1 MTSQWTDE
9 RLDRFANKVDDF
21 IESSRE
27 RETRLDERMS
37 HQGDRIDNLVNQ
49 IGRLIESLYLELPNI
64 KAEIHSVALEAN
76 ESRDVLHAE
85 LVELKE
91 VAKQQAVNAERMAIA
106 AQVQAEAAKAQA
118 DTAKTQAENIRLMI
132 EMVNRKQA

>member
-27 RETRLDERMS
+27 REIRLDS
-37 HQGDRIDNLVNQ
+37 RIDNLVNQ
-49 IGRLIESLYLELPNI
+49 IGRLIKSLYLELPNI

-91 VAKQQAVNAERMAIA
+91 VAKQQAIA
-106 AQVQAEAAKAQA
+106 AQIQAEAAKAQA

-132 EMVNRKQA
+132 EMVNRKREHLTLELSNYT

>member
-21 IESSRE
+21 IESSRD
-27 RETRLDERMS
+27 REIRLDS
-37 HQGDRIDNLVNQ
+37 RIDNLVNQ
-49 IGRLIESLYLELPNI
+49 IGRLIKSLYLELPNI
-64 KAEIHSVALEAN
+64 KAEIHSVALEAD

-91 VAKQQAVNAERMAIA
+91 VAKQQAIA
-106 AQVQAEAAKAQA
+106 AQIQAEAAKAQA

-132 EMVNRKQA
+132 EMVNRKREHLTLELSNYT

>member
-27 RETRLDERMS
+27 REIRLDS
-37 HQGDRIDNLVNQ
+37 RIDNLVNQ
-49 IGRLIESLYLELPNI
+49 IGRLIKSLYLELPNI

-91 VAKQQAVNAERMAIA
+91 VAKQQAIA
-106 AQVQAEAAKAQA
+106 AQIQAEAAKAQA